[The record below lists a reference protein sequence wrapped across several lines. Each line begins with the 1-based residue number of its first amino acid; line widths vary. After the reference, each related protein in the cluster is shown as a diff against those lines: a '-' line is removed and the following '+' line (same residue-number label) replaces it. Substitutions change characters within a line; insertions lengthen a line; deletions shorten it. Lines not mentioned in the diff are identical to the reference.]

1 MTWSEFTDILH
12 SANPRKA
19 GGDDHTNTYLLS
31 VLPPHL
37 QTLFF
42 LVVNRFLHEPL
53 PPHWT
58 TAEVCLIYKKKCP
71 HDPAN
76 YRPIALLN
84 TVYKLVAR
92 HAASALQTFIRDHS
106 LMHHSQHGG
115 MPNFRTMDHLF
126 HVTAEIARSPQ
137 AYHFYIDFNKAFN
150 SVPQPTLR
158 RVLHHYRM
166 PAGLVDLISGLY
178 AHPQDAPLVNNV
190 TPYHY
195 LQTRGLRQGCPMSPV
210 LFILYSNVLLHAA
223 PQPSLLEG
231 PAKTSA
237 HAFIDDKLYRSPSQT
252 YIQKLIDFYD
262 TDARTWGLQMNCDKS
277 EVHALGGVPQHDF
290 QSPSGFTLSTVDPD
304 TKQPRKGYKYLGV
317 YIYND
322 KHPPQLRHQI
332 HSELNSY
339 FVHLSPLRLTL
350 PELVKLVNVQLIPI
364 LTYRLIAHPFLPSAI
379 DELTAAVWKGLATHG
394 RISPKVSTKD
404 IYQPRAKL
412 GLGLRHLG
420 IAVHKSFVEA
430 GLRYLNQDGPPASCV
445 AVRDTLLLTRQN
457 ALQDS
462 FLDAANRLSLR
473 FHAPGPWNPCL
484 PCELHER
491 ERLYAAP
498 RNAPPCLATVTKV
511 YKKTATICL
520 DTGESATITERSNF
534 TFTPPNTPPLPPGD
548 ITHYHLFPPF
558 SSPQTRNPDI
568 PVPLQADLMDST
580 CEGHWFHLPNLRHV
594 LNHEDLMGW
603 GCIQAANLVAELP
616 FDDTAWIYTDG
627 SSGDGGHGS
636 AFAIFWQ
643 QQCYIL
649 CRSSPSPTSGGS
661 EQWAMAMALAHL
673 PNILPNTPVP
683 ILGDNL
689 DTVEAVNRALSSPPP
704 PARPSTYTQGTRDAA
719 YTSLLAP
726 LPHLIHVPWIK
737 GHAHF
742 MGNELA
748 DYFSKWAAQALLWHP
763 SLLPPPPAGVVTSGG
778 LALMSE
784 IPKHHTRS
792 LFPTHP
798 DTRLHFGTS
807 ASFLRQSSFF
817 SAIAFKWVSGT
828 YGCQDYR
835 PHCDT
840 SDRTCPK
847 CQEVHPMDPISFCA
861 LCPTMQWFQQCL
873 SSAWPPPFDKLAL
886 EWWIASDRGNRRL
899 AASHDILH
907 ISPPHVP
914 ADALQD
920 LEAPSTRISTDPMA

>member
-1 MTWSEFTDILH
+1 MPQVAGMPSRGLYGKGHAPAGLSPGFTGRLPLRTWGWWAHGDRLYTPPWSWGSGYRFTNVRHRGRQHPAVRRFTRPESRGVPGEVPTGGGPGHQSAVRAVRLGTVCVATPPLLH
-12 SANPRKA
+12 CGGRVERQPLQQCLLALSLREGGPERLWEGLCAQALRVRVIRVLSAA
-19 GGDDHTNTYLLS
+19 LGGRLREEEE
-31 VLPPHL
+31 
-37 QTLFF
+37 
-42 LVVNRFLHEPL
+42 LVQVP
-53 PPHWT
+53 
-58 TAEVCLIYKKKCP
+58 V
-71 HDPAN
+71 
-76 YRPIALLN
+76 AL
-84 TVYKLVAR
+84 
-92 HAASALQTFIRDHS
+92 
-106 LMHHSQHGG
+106 
-115 MPNFRTMDHLF
+115 PNFRTMDHLF
-126 HVTAEIARSPQ
+126 HVTAEISRSPQ
-137 AYHFYIDFNKAFN
+137 AYHFYIDFNKAIN
-150 SVPQPTLR
+150 SVPHPTLR
-158 RVLHHYRM
+158 RVLHHYQM

-195 LQTRGLRQGCPMSPV
+195 LQTRGLRQGCPMSLV

-223 PQPSLLEG
+223 PQPSPLER
-231 PAKTSA
+231 PAETSA

-339 FVHLSPLRLTL
+339 FVHLSPLRLSL

-364 LTYRLIAHPFLPSAI
+364 LTYRLIAHPFLPSEI
-379 DELTAAVWKGLATHG
+379 DELRAAVWKELATHG
-394 RISPKVSTKD
+394 RISPKVPTKD

-412 GLGLRHLG
+412 GLGSRHLG

-445 AVRDTLLLTRQN
+445 AVRDALLSTRQN

-462 FLDAANRLSLR
+462 FLDAAYRLSLR

-511 YKKTATICL
+511 HKKTATICF
-520 DTGESATITERSNF
+520 DTGKSATITERSNF
-534 TFTPPNTPPLPPGD
+534 TFTFPNTPPLPPGD
-548 ITHYHLFPPF
+548 ITHYHLLSPF

-594 LNHEDLMGW
+594 LNHEDLLGW
-603 GCIQAANLVAELP
+603 GCIQVANLVAELP

-627 SSGDGGHGS
+627 ISGDGGHGS

-643 QQCYIL
+643 QQCYVL
-649 CRSSPSPTSGGS
+649 CCSSPSPTSGGS

-673 PNILPNTPVP
+673 PNILPNTPVV

-689 DTVEAVNRALSSPPP
+689 DTVEAVNRALSSPS

-726 LPHLIHVPWIK
+726 LPHLIHVAWIK

-748 DYFSKWAAQALLWHP
+748 DYFSKWAAQALLSHP
-763 SLLPPPPAGVVTSGG
+763 SLLPPPPLRVG
-778 LALMSE
+778 SE
-784 IPKHHTRS
+784 TPHP
-792 LFPTHP
+792 LPLPDPPTHAP
-798 DTRLHFGTS
+798 TFRHQRKLSPTEQL
-807 ASFLRQSSFF
+807 FL
-817 SAIAFKWVSGT
+817 
-828 YGCQDYR
+828 
-835 PHCDT
+835 
-840 SDRTCPK
+840 
-847 CQEVHPMDPISFCA
+847 
-861 LCPTMQWFQQCL
+861 
-873 SSAWPPPFDKLAL
+873 
-886 EWWIASDRGNRRL
+886 GNRIQVGVR
-899 AASHDILH
+899 
-907 ISPPHVP
+907 HVWLSG
-914 ADALQD
+914 LQTS
-920 LEAPSTRISTDPMA
+920 L